1 MRRRLQIERTIA
13 GLRST
18 VHEARAQGRAI
29 GLIPTMGALHA
40 GHVSLVANALQRG
53 DAPIVSIFVNPTQFG
68 PDEDFAKYPRDEAS
82 DLAALDAAGAAAVF
96 APGVK
101 EMYPEPPLTTIQVAG
116 LTDGLCGPF
125 RPGHFEGVATVVAK
139 LFLACLPDRAYFGE
153 KDFQQLQVI
162 GRMTRDLNL
171 PVDVVGCPT
180 IRESDGLAMS
190 SRNRYLS
197 ARERAA
203 APAMY
208 RVLLALAEE
217 ARGGASLAAAQERA
231 KQALAAAGFGAV
243 DYVSIVD
250 ATTLAPIEQVKGA
263 ARALAAAWLGKA
275 RLIDNVAV

>member
-153 KDFQQLQVI
+153 KDFQQLQV
-162 GRMTRDLNL
+162 
-171 PVDVVGCPT
+171 
-180 IRESDGLAMS
+180 
-190 SRNRYLS
+190 
-197 ARERAA
+197 
-203 APAMY
+203 
-208 RVLLALAEE
+208 LLALAEE